1 MITMQYIYENHRIYV
16 QDEQGKVI
24 VNATFPFIKP
34 GIVVVDHTYVDP
46 SLRGQGIASQLM
58 HEVYQHAKTKGFKV
72 VATCPYAVVWF
83 KKHKECQDI
92 MDEETQA
99 VLAPE
104 CLI

>member
-1 MITMQYIYENHRIYV
+1 MITMQFIHEDHQIYV
-16 QDEQGKVI
+16 LDEQGKII
-24 VNATFPFIKP
+24 VDATFPYIKP

-58 HEVYQHAKTKGFKV
+58 HEVYHFAKSKGYHI

-83 KKHKECQDI
+83 KKHQECQDI
-92 MDEETQA
+92 MDQELQA
-99 VLAPE
+99 TLAPE